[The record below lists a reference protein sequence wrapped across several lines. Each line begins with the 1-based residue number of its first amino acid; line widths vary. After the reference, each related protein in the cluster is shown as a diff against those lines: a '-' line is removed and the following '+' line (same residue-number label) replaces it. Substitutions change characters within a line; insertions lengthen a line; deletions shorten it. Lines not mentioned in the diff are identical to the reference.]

1 MKEFGPRG
9 RPTLCGRL
17 PLNSCYTDPVER
29 NLTIT
34 LDEQLLRDARKVAI
48 DRNTSVNRLI
58 RDFLVRLVREK
69 DQQQAALA
77 DLDEIF
83 RTMPVSIG
91 ERSWTRDDLH
101 ER

>member
-1 MKEFGPRG
+1 VRRCSTHNP
-9 RPTLCGRL
+9 
-17 PLNSCYTDPVER
+17 CYTDSVSK

-34 LDEQLLRDARKVAI
+34 LDEQLLRDARKIAI

-69 DQQQAALA
+69 GRQRAALA
-77 DLDEIF
+77 DVDEIF
-83 RTMPVSIG
+83 RTTRVRIG
-91 ERSWTRDDLH
+91 GRSWTREELH